1 MSITKKLSRY
11 DFSIIADWVPSQSK
25 VLDLGCNDG
34 ELLKYLK
41 AKKNITGFGVEKD
54 ELNWLRA
61 LKNNI
66 DVIQIDIES
75 GLSDFETSSFDVVIL
90 SKTIQSMQ
98 NTEVVIKE
106 MLRIGKQVIV
116 TFPNFGYW
124 KNRLQILSGKMPISE
139 ELPYAWSDTPNIHL
153 CTIKDFDNFCK
164 KYRFK
169 ITDRKILTDKKSVGI
184 FPNMFGALALYKLVS
199 K

>member
-1 MSITKKLSRY
+1 
-11 DFSIIADWVPSQSK
+11 
-25 VLDLGCNDG
+25 
-34 ELLKYLK
+34 
-41 AKKNITGFGVEKD
+41 
-54 ELNWLRA
+54 
-61 LKNNI
+61 
-66 DVIQIDIES
+66 
-75 GLSDFETSSFDVVIL
+75 
-90 SKTIQSMQ
+90 
-98 NTEVVIKE
+98 VVIKE

-124 KNRLQILSGKMPISE
+124 KNRLQILGGKMPTSK

>member
-1 MSITKKLSRY
+1 L
-11 DFSIIADWVPSQSK
+11 
-25 VLDLGCNDG
+25 N
-34 ELLKYLK
+34 YLK
-41 AKKNITGFGVEKD
+41 TKKNITGFGVEKN
-54 ELNWLRA
+54 ELNWLKA

-75 GLSDFETSSFDVVIL
+75 GLQEFETNSFDIVIL

-124 KNRLQILSGKMPISE
+124 KNRLQILGGKMPSSE

-153 CTIKDFDNFCK
+153 CTIEDFDNFCQR
-164 KYRFK
+164 YQFK
-169 ITDRKILTDKKSVGI
+169 ITDRKILTTKKSVR
-184 FPNMFGALALYKLVS
+184 FLPNLLGALALYKLVS